1 MSCSSWV
8 LLAWVVP
15 LRVELAF
22 FPLQRIN
29 TWAYLGRWSPEI
41 HAEFPT
47 RHRVCL
53 RAVLLAA
60 VRGRR
65 QDGAAAVSQATLGAT
80 PFELWVLIFQH
91 LGSLDYVLR

>member
-1 MSCSSWV
+1 MLPPV
-8 LLAWVVP
+8 
-15 LRVELAF
+15 
-22 FPLQRIN
+22 
-29 TWAYLGRWSPEI
+29 
-41 HAEFPT
+41 
-47 RHRVCL
+47 
-53 RAVLLAA
+53 AVLLAA